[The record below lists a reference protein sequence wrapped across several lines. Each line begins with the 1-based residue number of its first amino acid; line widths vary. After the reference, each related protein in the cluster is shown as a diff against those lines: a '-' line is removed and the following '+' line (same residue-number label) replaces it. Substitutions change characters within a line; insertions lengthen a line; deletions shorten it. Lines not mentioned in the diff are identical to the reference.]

1 MQNSTNV
8 DSKYLEFIDFNKLF
22 NWSVAHNTRNTFSYN
37 DKYAFSKIG
46 DVIKRNRKKAVIK
59 DEIEYQRVTIKLY
72 GKGVTERDR
81 VLGKSIGTKNQFEV
95 QPNQFIISKIDAR
108 NGAFGIVPNELSGA
122 ITTQDFLSYNIDK
135 NLILIDYL
143 NFLSHTSQFLEICQT
158 ASSGTTG
165 RKRIDE
171 KFFLDLEI
179 PLPTIKEQEVLVK
192 SYQKQ
197 LNEAENLEQASY
209 SLEEQIDIFILEQ
222 LGIKLRVVKKRQSG
236 KLYFAEFN
244 ELFNWVHSADEA
256 TFFEDLQ
263 DAKYPVTEI
272 GLAFDFISRPWK
284 KKEESKEYIELGGID
299 PNFGVMKTKTVYA
312 KKAPSRATQTVKT
325 GDLIIGT
332 TRPYLKKFAIIQDK
346 NNGDVASSG
355 FSTIQE
361 NKEKYNLYFLN
372 EVLKSPI
379 GIKQFEIKMTGAL
392 YPAITQA
399 DLLELKIPLPS
410 IDIQNNIADNIQQMK
425 DSQKDK
431 FQQAQQ
437 LKKQALLD
445 FENAIFKPA
454 E

>member
-1 MQNSTNV
+1 MQNNV
-8 DSKYLEFIDFNKLF
+8 VSSYSFLQFIEFTKFNTWDVQKNTYINEYQFENPIYLSEILTVFRE
-22 NWSVAHNTRNTFSYN
+22 SVSHKQA
-37 DKYAFSKIG
+37 
-46 DVIKRNRKKAVIK
+46 K
-59 DEIEYQRVTIKLY
+59 DEDLR
-72 GKGVTERDR
+72 
-81 VLGKSIGTKNQFEV
+81 
-95 QPNQFIISKIDAR
+95 IISKID
-108 NGAFGIVPNELSGA
+108 FGGNLYLREKNEIEKYKGNLFLVPNNTIVYSKINVRHGCIYLNNSNPFVVSNEYPCFTFDVKKVDGDYLILLLRSVPFKKQINSLKVGLGKA
-122 ITTQDFLSYNIDK
+122 RVKVAEFLS
-135 NLILIDYL
+135 L
-143 NFLSHTSQFLEICQT
+143 Q
-158 ASSGTTG
+158 
-165 RKRIDE
+165 
-171 KFFLDLEI
+171 I
-179 PLPTIKEQEVLVK
+179 PLPSLDIQKSLVK
-192 SYQKQ
+192 AYLKN
-197 LNEAENLEQASY
+197 LNQADNLEQEATN
-209 SLEEQIDIFILEQ
+209 LEEQIDILILKK
-222 LGIKLRVVKKRQSG
+222 LGIKLREVKKRQSG

-392 YPAITQA
+392 YPAITQS

-410 IDIQNNIADNIQQMK
+410 IDIQNKIAEGIQQMK

>member
-1 MQNSTNV
+1 MQNNIASPYSFLQFV
-8 DSKYLEFIDFNKLF
+8 EFTKFNTWDVHK
-22 NWSVAHNTRNTFSYN
+22 NTYVS
-37 DKYAFSKIG
+37 
-46 DVIKRNRKKAVIK
+46 
-59 DEIEYQRVTIKLY
+59 EYQF
-72 GKGVTERDR
+72 ENP
-81 VLGKSIGTKNQFEV
+81 VLLSEV
-95 QPNQFIISKIDAR
+95 LSLFREPVSHQKVKENDLRIISKIDFSGNLYLR
-108 NGAFGIVPNELSGA
+108 KKNEIDNYKGNLFLVPQNSIIYSKINVRHGCIFLNDRKPFVVSNEYPCFIFDAEKVDG
-122 ITTQDFLSYNIDK
+122 DY
-135 NLILIDYL
+135 LILLLRSIPFKKQIDSLKVGIGKARVKIEEFL
-143 NFLSHTSQFLEICQT
+143 NLQ
-158 ASSGTTG
+158 
-165 RKRIDE
+165 
-171 KFFLDLEI
+171 I
-179 PLPTIKEQEVLVK
+179 PLPSFEIQKSIVEAYQNNLNQADKLEQEAT
-192 SYQKQ
+192 
-197 LNEAENLEQASY
+197 N
-209 SLEEQIDIFILEQ
+209 LEEQIDTFILEE
-222 LGIKLRVVKKRQSG
+222 LGVNLREVKKRKSG

-263 DAKYPVTEI
+263 DAKYPVTEL
-272 GLAFDFISRPWK
+272 GLEFDFISRPWK
-284 KKEESKEYIELGGID
+284 KKEETKEYIELGGID

-410 IDIQNNIADNIQQMK
+410 IDIQNNIAENIQQMK